1 MSSTN
6 KFKSLLDA
14 KFKGPIVSNGVL
26 NMNVF
31 DSLMVEEIMLSNC
44 SIATFIALEF
54 VIFVMALGL
63 MVSQ

>member
-1 MSSTN
+1 MQN
-6 KFKSLLDA
+6 L
-14 KFKGPIVSNGVL
+14 KGPIVSNGVL

-54 VIFVMALGL
+54 IVFVM
-63 MVSQ
+63 MYCFMIFQ